1 MSKHG
6 AIKLSTL
13 IITALLL
20 AAALSAS
27 EAARP
32 EGTLTVAVATFG
44 NERWL
49 PHLYV
54 GAEDIVLKPLWE
66 NLVSRDPKTGEL
78 IPMLAERW
86 QVTDGGR
93 TWKFQLRKGV
103 HFHDGRE
110 LTAEDVKFTFS
121 SIAREGSAN
130 SLSTE
135 FRLIKSMEIES
146 RYAITIHFD
155 KPSVVFANKVN
166 QGLFASVAF
175 IQSKSSIESAGEDGA
190 ERRPIGT
197 GPWKFVEHVRG
208 DRIVYEAVEGHWRAT
223 PNFKRLVMLK
233 VPEPATR
240 MAMLRAGS
248 VDVIEIGGEYVDE
261 LKKVGVRTLTMPNV
275 AWVYVILGGQWPTK
289 PSYDRA
295 VPWAQPDLE
304 RARKVRLA
312 LNLAVDKN
320 AVMQRVMGN
329 LGSVT
334 GSWLAYP
341 NDPWTT
347 DALKNPYPYDPA
359 RAKALLSEAGY
370 PKGFDV
376 TMNLTAWPGAA
387 ICRTSEKRSRRTGRK
402 SGSGSSGGRWTGR
415 SSRRTSGPAPIQE
428 SRWPTRRRWSARSS
442 GTTSFASAT
451 ARRPYSS
458 SSSTPSSTTSW
469 TGSPPSRATTSA
481 SRSCATRWG
490 RGCTT
495 TCPRSPSAPPTTS
508 PRWGPRSATGR

>member
-1 MSKHG
+1 M
-6 AIKLSTL
+6 
-13 IITALLL
+13 
-20 AAALSAS
+20 
-27 EAARP
+27 
-32 EGTLTVAVATFG
+32 
-44 NERWL
+44 
-49 PHLYV
+49 
-54 GAEDIVLKPLWE
+54 LKPLWE

-376 TMNLTAWPGAA
+376 TMNLTAWPGRGYLPDVGEAVATYWEKIGIRVKRRPVDQVTIVDGTLVPTRDHRLAAQSRNYRYSANLLVAIHNVSAAEAFVLGMKAGLPAETIFRVQADSAGSSRMFQVRGPMMVAGKYGEATMRNDLWQKDMKIIGEFAAKLGVPTPLFNASAA
-387 ICRTSEKRSRRTGRK
+387 IYNATLSQGHETHDTAAVCAVLERMAGVRR
-402 SGSGSSGGRWTGR
+402 
-415 SSRRTSGPAPIQE
+415 
-428 SRWPTRRRWSARSS
+428 
-442 GTTSFASAT
+442 
-451 ARRPYSS
+451 
-458 SSSTPSSTTSW
+458 
-469 TGSPPSRATTSA
+469 
-481 SRSCATRWG
+481 
-490 RGCTT
+490 
-495 TCPRSPSAPPTTS
+495 
-508 PRWGPRSATGR
+508 